1 MEEFDA
7 YYRWLGIPPEEQPPS
22 HYRLLGLPVFE
33 EDLEV
38 IANCADRQR
47 SFVKRQSANVKKL
60 EALGQKILNEIE
72 TARICLMNA
81 EKRQAYNEKLRSQLL
96 GQQKAS
102 PAPPEDHSEISS
114 RFIVGSGKNC
124 DLVITSRG
132 VSSMHCS
139 IVKTGNRVVIRDLN
153 STNGTTVNLNK
164 ITKPTEIV
172 PSDLIL
178 LGKRY
183 RMKLPK
189 TIFTNRKPNSGFA
202 ILGRSEQ
209 CEIPIDNS
217 TISSFHARCVFD
229 ENDVTIEDL
238 SSTNGTFLIKE
249 EEQRQRLQPLQPISI
264 LGSQAI
270 YLGKHRIKIEKL
282 LSDLDLWK
290 AS

>member
-1 MEEFDA
+1 MEEFDV

-22 HYRLLGLPVFE
+22 HYRLLGLHLFE
-33 EDLEV
+33 ENLEV

-47 SFVKRQSANVKKL
+47 SFVKRQSANVKKF

-96 GQQKAS
+96 EQQKVS
-102 PAPPEDHSEISS
+102 PTVPDDQLEISS
-114 RFIVGSGKNC
+114 RFIIGSGKNC

-139 IVKTGNRVVIRDLN
+139 IAKTGNRVVLRDLN
-153 STNGTTVNLNK
+153 STNGTTVNLNP
-164 ITKPTEIV
+164 ITKPTEII

-183 RMKLPK
+183 RMKLPH
-189 TIFTNRKPNSGFA
+189 TIFTNRKPNSGFV

-229 ENDVTIEDL
+229 EADVTIEDL
-238 SSTNGTFLIKE
+238 SSTNGTFLIGADG
-249 EEQRQRLQPLQPISI
+249 QRQRLPPLEPISI
-264 LGSQAI
+264 KGAAAV
-270 YLGKHRIKIEKL
+270 YLGKHRIETEKL
-282 LSDLDLWK
+282 LSDLDRWK